1 MCGSAAER
9 RESAASLALCSATS
23 SSKSV
28 KACVRYSYA
37 PSSSPQLSATCA
49 HCTYRRSARLG
60 AAAVTAW
67 TIWPTKASSL
77 PHDTSSVAPSSS
89 ASRTRRASCRKRK
102 RSGTSTWGSR
112 PGAAAAAC
120 LYAALST
127 RASASV
133 SSCASACIMAATGAI
148 SPASSASKPSASERS
163 EAPFAVS
170 APLAGAAGDE
180 SPWSS
185 GAHSTSSRSA
195 RSGSE
200 MTQPRPATSRSR
212 RDTTRRCSS
221 GSSRDTSLGHSVSSS
236 TYSTSPPLRFSGSES
251 KSCTT
256 ATARFSVTT
265 PSDSSRVLAR
275 ESARS
280 RYSVCASYASSASR
294 ARARARASDGS
305 SRSEAQRRSTWSATG
320 VKTSRASVSPSA
332 GSSAQRRLIR
342 CERIADSSAA
352 AESQE
357 RKRRRVGSVAVW
369 YATGKTWQTHSRR
382 YSCASPSLHDTISSS
397 SGCTTSAV
405 YTCSVTPSSEARRC
419 KLPPTT
425 TLSSARSFSR
435 CSLFAAGP
443 WCCIRTQSFA
453 ISPKLART
461 ILIASETVPPSPS

>member
-1 MCGSAAER
+1 MAPGR
-9 RESAASLALCSATS
+9 S
-23 SSKSV
+23 ST
-28 KACVRYSYA
+28 
-37 PSSSPQLSATCA
+37 PSC
-49 HCTYRRSARLG
+49 CRCCN
-60 AAAVTAW
+60 
-67 TIWPTKASSL
+67 
-77 PHDTSSVAPSSS
+77 
-89 ASRTRRASCRKRK
+89 ASCRIARSSRRGL
-102 RSGTSTWGSR
+102 RSGRRW
-112 PGAAAAAC
+112 AA
-120 LYAALST
+120 
-127 RASASV
+127 RHR
-133 SSCASACIMAATGAI
+133 I
-148 SPASSASKPSASERS
+148 SPATLTACPPPPPSPSMR
-163 EAPFAVS
+163 EAACC
-170 APLAGAAGDE
+170 GG
-180 SPWSS
+180 
-185 GAHSTSSRSA
+185 
-195 RSGSE
+195 
-200 MTQPRPATSRSR
+200 
-212 RDTTRRCSS
+212 
-221 GSSRDTSLGHSVSSS
+221 
-236 TYSTSPPLRFSGSES
+236 
-251 KSCTT
+251 
-256 ATARFSVTT
+256 
-265 PSDSSRVLAR
+265 
-275 ESARS
+275 
-280 RYSVCASYASSASR
+280 
-294 ARARARASDGS
+294 ARARARASDGR

-352 AESQE
+352 ADSQE